1 LLKYTYRKITAD
13 IDRLARENGLRKLFF
28 KKPLD
33 KNNAS
38 YMIFA
43 KKEEKELDLIPFH
56 DKHDKAFDLGTY
68 LAICSK
74 LNSV

>member
-1 LLKYTYRKITAD
+1 
-13 IDRLARENGLRKLFF
+13 
-28 KKPLD
+28 
-33 KNNAS
+33 
-38 YMIFA
+38 MIFA